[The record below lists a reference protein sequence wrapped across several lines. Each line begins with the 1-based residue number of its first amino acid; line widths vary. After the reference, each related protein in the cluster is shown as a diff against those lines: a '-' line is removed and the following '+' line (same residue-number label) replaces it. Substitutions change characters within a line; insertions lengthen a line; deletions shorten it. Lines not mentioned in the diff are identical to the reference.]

1 MRKLLNT
8 LYITQEN
15 AYLSLEGE
23 TIVCRLENEEKF
35 RIPFDNVEGVV
46 CFSYI
51 GCSPALMGKCVEKQV
66 LLSFIS
72 PQGKYLAGVGGG
84 TRGNV
89 HLRVA
94 QIDKFR
100 ENALVL
106 TQNTVAAKLGNT
118 LHLLKR
124 SMHDNAALRQDEAL
138 LSVVEVLKN
147 AIESVYDASDT
158 EQILGIE
165 GNCAHRYFSVFGR
178 LMTAGNTMTFTYRNQ
193 HPPLDPANALLSF
206 LYTIYTNEFASA
218 LYAVGLDPYIG
229 YYHALRSGRVSLAC
243 DLVEECR
250 CIVERFAL
258 TLLNLRIITEEDF
271 EKQMSGAVWLSND
284 GRKKVLTKWQEKKRT
299 DFMHPYLKQ
308 KIQFGLLPYVQ
319 SNLLAKYVRGE
330 LEEYPCYLAK

>member
-1 MRKLLNT
+1 MKKLLNT
-8 LYITQEN
+8 LYITQED
-15 AYLSLEGE
+15 AYLALDGE
-23 TIVCRLENEEKF
+23 TIVCRIQNEERFK
-35 RIPFDNVEGVV
+35 IPFDNVENIV

-100 ENALVL
+100 ENGL
-106 TQNTVAAKLGNT
+106 TLSQNTVAAKLGNT
-118 LHLLKR
+118 LHLLRR
-124 SMHDNAALRQDEAL
+124 SMHDNSDLRQDISIL
-138 LSVVEVLKN
+138 DTVDVLKN
-147 AIESVYDASDT
+147 GMVAVLEAENT
-158 EQILGIE
+158 ERILGIE

-178 LMTAGNTMTFTYRNQ
+178 LLTSSNELSFTYRNQ
-193 HPPLDPANALLSF
+193 HPPLDPVNALLSF
-206 LYTIYTNEFASA
+206 LYTVYTNEFASA

-229 YYHALRSGRVSLAC
+229 YYHVLRSGRVSLAC

-250 CIVERFAL
+250 CIAERFVL
-258 TLLNLRIITEEDF
+258 TLLNLRIITEDDF
-271 EKQMSGAVWLSND
+271 ESQMSGAVLLTKE

-299 DFMHPYLKQ
+299 DLVHPYLKQ

-319 SNLLAKYVRGE
+319 SNLLAKYIRGE
-330 LEEYPCYLAK
+330 IDEYPCYIAK

>member
-1 MRKLLNT
+1 MKKLLNT
-8 LYITQEN
+8 LYITQEE
-15 AYLSLEGE
+15 AYLALEGE
-23 TIVCRLENEEKF
+23 TIVCRLENEERF
-35 RIPFDNVEGVV
+35 RIPFDNVESIV
-46 CFSYI
+46 CFSYM

-72 PQGKYLAGVGGG
+72 PQGKYLASVGGG

-100 ENALVL
+100 ENGLIL

-118 LHLLKR
+118 LHLLRR
-124 SMHDNAALRQDEAL
+124 SIHDNAVLRQDEAI
-138 LSVVEVLKN
+138 LSTVEVLKN
-147 AIESVYDASDT
+147 GVAAVYDAQDT
-158 EQILGIE
+158 ERILGIE

-178 LMTAGNTMTFTYRNQ
+178 LMTTENAMTFTYRNQ
-193 HPPLDPANALLSF
+193 HPPLDPVNALLSF
-206 LYTIYTNEFASA
+206 LYTVYTNEFASA
-218 LYAVGLDPYIG
+218 LFAVGLDPYIG

-243 DLVEECR
+243 DLMEECR
-250 CIVERFAL
+250 CIAERFAL
-258 TLLNLRIITEEDF
+258 TLLNLRIIAEEDF
-271 EKQMSGAVWLSND
+271 EKQMSGAVLLSKD

-299 DFMHPYLKQ
+299 DLMHPYLKQ

-330 LEEYPCYLAK
+330 LDEYPCYLAK

>member
-1 MRKLLNT
+1 MKKLLNT
-8 LYITQEN
+8 LYITQEE
-15 AYLSLEGE
+15 AYLALEGE
-23 TIVCRLENEEKF
+23 TIVCRLENEERF
-35 RIPFDNVEGVV
+35 RIPFDNVESIV
-46 CFSYI
+46 CFSYM

-72 PQGKYLAGVGGG
+72 PQGKYLASVGGG

-100 ENALVL
+100 ENGLML

-118 LHLLKR
+118 LHLLRR
-124 SMHDNAALRQDEAL
+124 SMHDNTVLRQDEAI
-138 LSVVEVLKN
+138 LSTVEVLKN
-147 AIESVYDASDT
+147 GVAAVYDAQDT
-158 EQILGIE
+158 ERILGIE

-178 LMTAGNTMTFTYRNQ
+178 LMTTENAMMFTYRNQ
-193 HPPLDPANALLSF
+193 HPPLDPVNALLSF
-206 LYTIYTNEFASA
+206 LYTVYTNEFASA
-218 LYAVGLDPYIG
+218 LFAVGLDPYIG

-243 DLVEECR
+243 DLMEECR
-250 CIVERFAL
+250 CISERFAL

-271 EKQMSGAVWLSND
+271 EKQMSGAVLLSKD
-284 GRKKVLTKWQEKKRT
+284 GRKKVLTKWQEKKRA
-299 DFMHPYLKQ
+299 DLMHPYLKQ